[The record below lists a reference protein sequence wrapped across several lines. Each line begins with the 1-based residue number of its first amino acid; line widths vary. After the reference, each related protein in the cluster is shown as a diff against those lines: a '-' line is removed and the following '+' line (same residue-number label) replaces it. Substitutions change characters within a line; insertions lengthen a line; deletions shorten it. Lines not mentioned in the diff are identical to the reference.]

1 MLTRWQSREIGE
13 KTKTVTYVVNARQL
27 ASRHWQLVLESQNVT
42 AVHVNLNR
50 LADKENYK
58 CCLMRHVPGTYIWVR
73 TIPITPTYR
82 GASSFQLDPDDDKA
96 IEQPPHTR
104 GGQQVRAASPDH
116 ANVSDISMHNTLDID
131 EKAAAPNLLQVPMA
145 LKAREI
151 PHELHLYD
159 GGHDWR
165 WWRAA
170 F

>member
-1 MLTRWQSREIGE
+1 MW
-13 KTKTVTYVVNARQL
+13 
-27 ASRHWQLVLESQNVT
+27 
-42 AVHVNLNR
+42 
-50 LADKENYK
+50 
-58 CCLMRHVPGTYIWVR
+58 HVPGTYIWVR

-82 GASSFQLDPDDDKA
+82 GAYSFQLDPDDDKA

-159 GGHDWR
+159 GGHDWG